1 MEIGGELG
9 GFRLLDDMNLK
20 WVCIYSQLTKM
31 FHTSQIFSVVKK
43 AGEMN
48 VVIDEEFVNAYDF
61 LDFEALETERFM
73 FYVLLFDSRLVRRN
87 DHNQYAIYRSYFV
100 VSRIQQEGLE
110 DL

>member
-48 VVIDEEFVNAYDF
+48 VVIDEEFVNAYGF
-61 LDFEALETERFM
+61 LEALETERFM
-73 FYVLLFDSRLVRRN
+73 FYVLLFDSHLVRRN
-87 DHNQYAIYRSYFV
+87 DHNQYAIYRS
-100 VSRIQQEGLE
+100 
-110 DL
+110 